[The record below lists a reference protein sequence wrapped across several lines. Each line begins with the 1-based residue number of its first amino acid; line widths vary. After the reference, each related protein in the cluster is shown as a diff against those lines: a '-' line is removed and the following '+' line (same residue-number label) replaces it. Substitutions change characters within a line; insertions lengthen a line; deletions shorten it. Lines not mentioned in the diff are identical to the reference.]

1 MVTYVVGFGQFDE
14 VLHSERI
21 VRVLVRV
28 MDKGK
33 SAILLFN
40 LLLVSH
46 HVQVENCVGV
56 EWLKAFNAADMDS
69 IQKPDVGKEDSH
81 KEPEHHAPVEVWFLG
96 LLPFLLEKILE
107 PLGLTVDSHIV
118 EGEFGCEES
127 LDCVVPVGHQD
138 KG

>member
-56 EWLKAFNAADMDS
+56 E
-69 IQKPDVGKEDSH
+69 
-81 KEPEHHAPVEVWFLG
+81 
-96 LLPFLLEKILE
+96 
-107 PLGLTVDSHIV
+107 
-118 EGEFGCEES
+118 
-127 LDCVVPVGHQD
+127 
-138 KG
+138 